1 MAIIRYNVFF
11 LQKDDDITIGF
22 TLIRYSDVLNGYY
35 IVTLIELASNMCLK
49 TLLGNYVFSLSDTLM
64 TSVVFT
70 LKAMTHTV
78 STCTTITEQ

>member
-35 IVTLIELASNMCLK
+35 IVTLI
-49 TLLGNYVFSLSDTLM
+49 VFSLSDTLM